1 MTGGRVVSLQLKRR
15 RHQRMSP
22 VDAVRVTSDGLE
34 GDVHG
39 GSGTG
44 KRVVLVAGLSDL
56 RHLGLNPGDLREQ
69 VTVDLPSLMSLRP
82 GERLR
87 IGETVLEITGPCEPC
102 THIGSLLGADDVE
115 EFRESLRGR
124 RGMLCRVVADG
135 TVRAGD
141 SVEVL
146 PLTRAASRLLPPAT
160 GGSAP

>member
-15 RHQRMSP
+15 RHLPMSP

-34 GDVHG
+34 DNVHTG
-39 GSGTG
+39 GTG
-44 KRVVLVAGLSDL
+44 KRAVLMASIFDL
-56 RHLGLNPGDLREQ
+56 RHLGLEPGDLREQ
-69 VTVDLPSLMSLRP
+69 MTVDLPSLMSLRP

-87 IGETVLEITGPCEPC
+87 IGETVLESTGPCEPC

-115 EFRESLRGR
+115 KFRESLRGR

-135 TVRAGD
+135 TVRVGD

-146 PLTRAASRLLPPAT
+146 PVTRAASR
-160 GGSAP
+160 